1 MHFPLRKHD
10 LFSNSRPPISN
21 MATVTSKVLTKNIV
35 IRYFQFIFAV
45 LCLHETLNEL
55 NFTSLKLR
63 NLYLLILLS
72 KFYYT
77 NPVIYNKWKN
87 VIQKTQW
94 KYTFIVSRSK
104 FFWFLSETEKKG
116 INKFLND
123 GTMQCGK

>member
-1 MHFPLRKHD
+1 
-10 LFSNSRPPISN
+10 

-77 NPVIYNKWKN
+77 NPVIYNK
-87 VIQKTQW
+87 
-94 KYTFIVSRSK
+94 
-104 FFWFLSETEKKG
+104 
-116 INKFLND
+116 
-123 GTMQCGK
+123 